1 MASLGVGE
9 RDKGGFRGARRE
21 GFSGLVADALRI
33 FRGRVG
39 CGTEWGGGEVDLWNV
54 PVRGP

>member
-9 RDKGGFRGARRE
+9 RDKGGSRGARRD
-21 GFSGLVADALRI
+21 GFSGLDAEVLRI

-39 CGTEWGGGEVDLWNV
+39 CGTE
-54 PVRGP
+54 